1 MLFSSFLLCIL
12 CVQLHSVRRGA
23 AQSCCGQRLI
33 SAMASQPQTAPS
45 SVASD
50 DWEMVASDEC
60 EKADALKK
68 QIEDADGVCSASESG
83 NGSDAEDV
91 GLSAAERVQRFQHH
105 LRLCE
110 QGPKDDPYWIK
121 SFFEIVEHLDEKH
134 CAHNWTKP
142 LSLVSGCSGMLAE
155 GWACKARFFFSG
167 LCYMTVENTSFS
179 HSFGRHLAS
188 RTG

>member
-1 MLFSSFLLCIL
+1 MSRSVVFIISS
-12 CVQLHSVRRGA
+12 VYTVAARGA
-23 AQSCCGQRLI
+23 AQPSCGQRLI
-33 SAMASQPQTAPS
+33 SAMAAAASQLQTAPS

-60 EKADALKK
+60 EKADALKQ
-68 QIEDADGVCSASESG
+68 QIEDADGACSASESG
-83 NGSDAEDV
+83 NGSDVEQSDV

-110 QGPKDDPYWIK
+110 EGPKDDPYWIK
-121 SFFEIVEHLDEKH
+121 SFFEIAEHLDEEH

-155 GWACKARFFFSG
+155 GWACKARFFFQTLSHNSG
-167 LCYMTVENTSFS
+167 KHIIQSVIWPP
-179 HSFGRHLAS
+179 FGQ
-188 RTG
+188 